1 MLGVSTAMIGAF
13 LMFFSIPLL
22 IGPLG
27 MFYVPFLVGLLAIC
41 LGIWYERK
49 EKVERKRRGWKYLMF
64 SVIGIL
70 SFFAGFYLGDEMQLG
85 HIIFKSSGGLL
96 TIFPFALIIY
106 TLLFLLGLYISRERS
121 LGFVLKVFGISF
133 LFFFLA
139 FYGIMAYGAHEHY
152 YAKYISVHKLSGAPS
167 DCLNLT
173 DEDLEKYPSLKEAI
187 VQVEKNKMGVVSLH
201 PKEWQRIVTS
211 LSQRGLKAV
220 KIGDEYYKIE
230 FDCGLGTQKLPE
242 APIGYIN
249 MTEEELKEYPILKK
263 GMELADKFADRD
275 KPFKMPLSL
284 DKWLRIEDFFD
295 KNGSRNV
302 EFEGEYYEFKLISN
316 LRAQKYY
323 ANITKEKL
331 ERYPTLKKAIELANK
346 SENGRAG
353 LKVHPDEWERISAF
367 ISEKGSYNIKIGDE
381 CYGLGF
387 ICA

>member
-13 LMFFSIPLL
+13 LMFFNILPL

-27 MFYVPFLVGLLAIC
+27 MFYIPFLIGVLTIC

-49 EKVERKRRGWKYLMF
+49 KEVERRRRGWKYLMF

-70 SFFAGFYLGDEMQLG
+70 SFFAGFYLGDEMHLG
-85 HIIFKSSGGLL
+85 YIIFKSSGGPL

-106 TLLFLLGLYISRERS
+106 ALLFLVGLHISRERS

-139 FYGIMAYGAHEHY
+139 FYGLMAYGAHEHY

-173 DEDLEKYPSLKEAI
+173 EED
-187 VQVEKNKMGVVSLH
+187 
-201 PKEWQRIVTS
+201 
-211 LSQRGLKAV
+211 
-220 KIGDEYYKIE
+220 
-230 FDCGLGTQKLPE
+230 
-242 APIGYIN
+242 
-249 MTEEELKEYPILKK
+249 
-263 GMELADKFADRD
+263 
-275 KPFKMPLSL
+275 
-284 DKWLRIEDFFD
+284 
-295 KNGSRNV
+295 
-302 EFEGEYYEFKLISN
+302 
-316 LRAQKYY
+316 
-323 ANITKEKL
+323 L

-353 LKVHPDEWERISAF
+353 LKVHPDEWGRIRAF
-367 ISEKGSYNIKIGDE
+367 ISEKGSYNIRLGE
-381 CYGLGF
+381 EYYGVGF